1 MEIFLTAVITSL
13 VWALI
18 WAGATVNRLAS
29 HDCEDDSD
37 L

>member
-18 WAGATVNRLAS
+18 WAGATVNRLSS
-29 HDCEDDSD
+29 HDCDNDN
-37 L
+37 

>member
-18 WAGATVNRLAS
+18 WAGATVARLAS
-29 HDCEDDSD
+29 HDCEDYGNN
-37 L
+37 